1 MLLRQN
7 FNTDVSYSYYENII
21 MLVIFGIGRYND
33 NKYRGYYQYD
43 LYDKYFVII
52 YLFCNIWDISRIIT
66 FYFGFEYL

>member
-52 YLFCNIWDISRIIT
+52 YLFCNI
-66 FYFGFEYL
+66 